1 MERNIVIV
9 DPLSTGQELA
19 PAFAER
25 GVRAIA
31 VMSMLDTPAA
41 VLSGWFPENFEH
53 ILVWNGTERGRHV
66 LAEHLRQFDPLA
78 VIPGS
83 EFGVL
88 LAEHLAAEVT
98 PDLANDPALILA
110 RRDKWDMGQAVAA
123 AGIPTLKQFRAES
136 VEQAAAW
143 IEQEGLGGSKLVLKP
158 TNSCATDSVH
168 FVEAGGDLRTPF
180 EAILGHTN
188 ITNQVNTTVL
198 LQEFAEGVEYIV
210 DLYAVDGEY
219 GLVDVCR
226 YTKAVRYDKADHGRT
241 GIYERVD
248 FLPPDSPEVP
258 ELFAFAQQVAK
269 AVGIRNFSAHV
280 EVMLTAAGPR
290 LVEIGARPAGGG
302 HQMVTR
308 LATGDA
314 QIQRT
319 VRHLVDGEFKPGY
332 DWLRHVRAAFLT
344 APRSGTWRNG
354 DLFDQVDGL
363 PTFDCKHIP
372 YGTGDVVPA
381 STGLFDAFGWVVF
394 ADPDLDAVEAD
405 FAKLKELEAQIIL
418 D

>member
-25 GVRAIA
+25 GVRSIA
-31 VMSMLDTPAA
+31 VMTRLDTPAA
-41 VLSGWFPENFEH
+41 VLSGWHPENFEH
-53 ILVWNGTERGRHV
+53 ILVWNGTESGRAA
-66 LAEHLRQFDPLA
+66 LAAQLRTFDPLA
-78 VIPGS
+78 VIPGC

-98 PDLANDPALILA
+98 PELANDPALITA
-110 RRDKWDMGQAVAA
+110 RRDKADMGQAVAA
-123 AGIPTLKQFRAES
+123 AGIPTLKQFRAQS
-136 VEQAAAW
+136 AEQVAEW
-143 IEQEGLGGSKLVLKP
+143 IEGAGLGAAKLVLKP

-168 FVEAGGDLRTPF
+168 FVEPGGDWRTPF

-188 ITNQVNTTVL
+188 ITNEVNTSVL
-198 LQEFAEGVEYIV
+198 VQEFAEGVEYIV
-210 DLYAVDGEY
+210 DLYAVDGSY

-226 YTKAVRYDKADHGRT
+226 YTKAVRYDNADHGRT

-248 FLPPDSPEVP
+248 FLPPDSPEIP
-258 ELFAFAQQVAK
+258 ELFAFAKQVAR

-280 EVMLTAAGPR
+280 EIMRTEAGPR

-332 DWLRHVRAAFLT
+332 DWVQHVRAAFLT
-344 APRSGTWRNG
+344 AQRSGTWRNG

-363 PTFDCKHIP
+363 PTFSSKHIP
-372 YGTGDVVPA
+372 FTTGDLVPA
-381 STGLFDAFGWVVF
+381 STGLFDSFGWVIL
-394 ADPDLDAVEAD
+394 ADPDPEAIDAD
-405 FAKLKELEAQIIL
+405 YAKLKELEAQIIL